1 MLSFR
6 YETVSSKLLLHDSL
20 VAVNNAFV
28 DDEMSTSSAETRTQE
43 NLKNE

>member
-28 DDEMSTSSAETRTQE
+28 DDETSTSMQVQKLEH
-43 NLKNE
+43 KKI